1 MHTNFS
7 LQRIKLLLLADK
19 TELFRQYFLSILSY
33 IAVTIAYLMI
43 VKFVFHNEQKV
54 EQKVYFFYKIGL
66 FLFFLFF
73 CRFAN
78 QKVHQI
84 KGQYLTTPASSIE
97 KFAVLLTDGIL
108 LLLFFHILFYI
119 LLYIA
124 SFLIPEIQTLETNKI
139 IGKIPVSLYI
149 FIASTF
155 FLANITFRKN
165 ANPIVVVSYALL
177 VFAFGIWAI
186 PILRAVREPQ
196 GNVYMIETTPL
207 YYLYNFLT
215 QYHGIILYAAT
226 LVVLYISYLKLKEK
240 QIR

>member
-1 MHTNFS
+1 MHSNFS

-43 VKFVFHNEQKV
+43 VKFVFHNEQQV
-54 EQKVYFFYKIGL
+54 EQKVYFFYRIGL

-196 GNVYMIETTPL
+196 GSVYMIETTPL

>member
-43 VKFVFHNEQKV
+43 VKYVFHNEQQV

>member
-19 TELFRQYFLSILSY
+19 TELFRQYFLSMLSY
-33 IAVTIAYLMI
+33 IAVTITYLMI
-43 VKFVFHNEQKV
+43 VKFVFHNEQQV
-54 EQKVYFFYKIGL
+54 EQKVYFFYRIGL
-66 FLFFLFF
+66 LLFFLFF

-84 KGQYLTTPASSIE
+84 KGQYLTIPASSTE

-124 SFLIPEIQTLETNKI
+124 SFLITEIQALEANKI
-139 IGKIPVSLYI
+139 IGKVPASIYI

-155 FLANITFRKN
+155 FLGNIAFRKY
-165 ANPIVVVSYALL
+165 ANPVIVGSYALL
-177 VFAFGIWAI
+177 IFALGVLAR

-196 GNVYMIETTPL
+196 GDVYMIETTPL

-215 QYHGIILYAAT
+215 QYYGIILYVAT